1 MCVDPPSSTR
11 PAEFVPSAD
20 PVAHGML
27 AEVVTVH
34 VKLVTPSTIVVVLSI
49 VAAIASYLFTK
60 SIVPAPPNQE
70 PANLAEVT

>member
-1 MCVDPPSSTR
+1 MSTLA
-11 PAEFVPSAD
+11 PEAVPSAD

-34 VKLVTPSTIVVVLSI
+34 VKLVTPSTMVVVLSI
-49 VAAIASYLFTK
+49 VAAIASCLSTK
-60 SIVPAPPNQE
+60 SIDPAPPTQA